1 MFAPGDLIGPYTV
14 RRRLGAGG
22 MGEVYLADHR
32 LIGRRAAIKVLLPA
46 LSSKPDIVTRFFNEA
61 RATAAIRHPGIVNIL
76 DCDVQPN
83 GRAYIVMEYLEG
95 ESLGDSL
102 SRVGSFEN
110 DMKMVAATLGQIA
123 DALEAAHAKGII
135 HRDLKPDNVFLAS
148 MPSSGTPICTKILD
162 FGVAKLAAA
171 ANEAT
176 KTQTGSLL
184 GTPLYMSPEQCRGAG
199 RVDHR
204 ADIYSLGCI
213 GFEMIGGRPPFI
225 REGVGDLMV
234 AHISDPV
241 PDIRSVTPSVP
252 PELAALVMGMLEK
265 NPDSRPRSM
274 LDIVHTIERLV
285 GISAAQFGTLISVP
299 AGFPSSGEQE
309 PAFVPPDPGT
319 TQDPSLRSSRQSV
332 PEIRPGG
339 TRLLSEKP
347 TTFNRTPSERLS
359 PTLPTRRIGLRVAVP
374 LVLMA
379 GALGSYFVFWPRQP
393 PKADYASEPQVGPRD
408 VAPTRVI
415 PAKETETNVPPPRSV
430 VSAEV
435 DSHPAGAEI
444 WFPGDGTSRGRTPR
458 SISLPRG
465 KRGVTVVLRA
475 TGYAD
480 KTVSLDTSKDSS
492 VRVELERVKTE
503 KTHHSSHR
511 PHTTEHLQYPV
522 MGD

>member
-1 MFAPGDLIGPYTV
+1 MIGDEPCDRSGLRIGTQCLRPEISSDPTRSV
-14 RRRLGAGG
+14 AGSALAG
-22 MGEVYLADHR
+22 WVQVYLADHR

-274 LDIVHTIERLV
+274 LDIVRRIERLV
-285 GISAAQFGTLISVP
+285 GLSVSQFGTLISVP

-347 TTFNRTPSERLS
+347 TTFSRTPSS
-359 PTLPTRRIGLRVAVP
+359 KDCRRRCPPVE
-374 LVLMA
+374 A
-379 GALGSYFVFWPRQP
+379 GCAWRCRSSSWRGRSGSYFVFWPRQP
-393 PKADYASEPQVGPRD
+393 PKADYASEPQVGPQRRHTDQSDPRQGNRD
-408 VAPTRVI
+408 QCP
-415 PAKETETNVPPPRSV
+415 
-430 VSAEV
+430 SA
-435 DSHPAGAEI
+435 
-444 WFPGDGTSRGRTPR
+444 T
-458 SISLPRG
+458 L
-465 KRGVTVVLRA
+465 RGVGGGRFSSGWCGDLAPWRWN
-475 TGYAD
+475 
-480 KTVSLDTSKDSS
+480 VSRSGRLARSRCREGS
-492 VRVELERVKTE
+492 EE
-503 KTHHSSHR
+503 
-511 PHTTEHLQYPV
+511 
-522 MGD
+522 